1 MKVTRGKVVAGRIV
15 VEGVPLPEG
24 REVAV
29 CFEEEEP
36 SQLTPEA
43 RSGLG
48 AAVAQLDRGE
58 GISKE
63 ELFSRLASRRR

>member
-1 MKVTRGKVVAGRIV
+1 MKVTRGKVVEGRIV

-43 RSGLG
+43 RAGLG
-48 AAVAQLDRGE
+48 AAIAQFDRDE

-63 ELFSRLASRRR
+63 ELFSRLSSRRR

>member
-1 MKVTRGKVVAGRIV
+1 MKVTRGRVVEGKIV

-43 RSGLG
+43 QAGLE
-48 AAVAQLDRGE
+48 AAAAQLDRGE
-58 GISKE
+58 GLSKE
-63 ELFSRLASRRR
+63 EIFSRLASLRR